1 MKREQKPQRCKKTVF
16 RVLTR
21 KPKKAVAVA
30 EAQKAK
36 CAAMM
41 QQLLRSVSV
50 AHRNVSIV
58 IQAGI
63 RAYNLS

>member
-1 MKREQKPQRCKKTVF
+1 M
-16 RVLTR
+16 LTR